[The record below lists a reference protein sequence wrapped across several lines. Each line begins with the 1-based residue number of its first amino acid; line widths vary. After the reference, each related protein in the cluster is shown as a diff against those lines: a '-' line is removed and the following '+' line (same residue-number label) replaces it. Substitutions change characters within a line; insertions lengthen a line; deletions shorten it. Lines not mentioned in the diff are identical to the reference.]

1 MQSLQLH
8 RHLTQQFAEI
18 GLKATPNERKN
29 LAFLCQTLAFSPNCH
44 LATLALGLP
53 LPGRRENLIQHLRR
67 TLKNQQLRSADCY
80 QPLVRYLFA
89 HWPDEEVNLVMDR
102 TDLEHAWSLLTLGV
116 AHQKRLLPLAWDLL
130 PFGGTSADEQTAL
143 LKRVQPDLPPT
154 TQVRL
159 TFYGDCEF
167 RAVPVPQLRLAL
179 ASGPQ
184 VRPVVSVARG
194 RVATAEGVGPAP
206 RATALPDR
214 RGLNPRAPIRAGE
227 CDRRLGSGARDG
239 PLVGFGLARR
249 WTRLAAGAQTLLD
262 RTDLPRL
269 EELWLRLGAKPTH
282 GPASAGGLA
291 LGYERDDRLVDS
303 CRRSVGADRAGLR
316 TGGQSADGLQRVSLG
331 PGLSATLSHPRAR
344 RPSRIH
350 ADPLTDPAAVLRRG
364 VRLRVG
370 GGNRPFLRKEGS
382 HRSTA

>member
-67 TLKNQQLRSADCY
+67 TLKNQQLRAADCY

-130 PFGGTSADEQTAL
+130 RFGGTGADEQTAL

-154 TQVRL
+154 TQVRI

-167 RAVPVPQLRLAL
+167 RAVPVQQLCHDFGWHWQVGLKSDLWFRSPAGDWQPLKALDLHPGQRRYLTGVDLTREHQFGPVNVIADWAPAQETARYWALDLPADGHAWRQGRKRYWIEPTFRDWKSYGFDLERSQLTDRHRLEVLLLGMSVTTVWLIHVGEAL
-179 ASGPQ
+179 VQTGRAYELAAKAQ
-184 VRPVVSVARG
+184 TDYSVF
-194 RVATAEGVGPAP
+194 
-206 RATALPDR
+206 
-214 RGLNPRAPIRAGE
+214 
-227 CDRRLGSGARDG
+227 RLGRDYLQRCRTLERAV
-239 PLVGFGLARR
+239 PVGFTL
-249 WTRLAAGAQTLLD
+249 TR
-262 RTDLPRL
+262 
-269 EELWLRLGAKPTH
+269 
-282 GPASAGGLA
+282 
-291 LGYERDDRLVDS
+291 
-303 CRRSVGADRAGLR
+303 
-316 TGGQSADGLQRVSLG
+316 
-331 PGLSATLSHPRAR
+331 
-344 RPSRIH
+344 
-350 ADPLTDPAAVLRRG
+350 
-364 VRLRVG
+364 
-370 GGNRPFLRKEGS
+370 
-382 HRSTA
+382 